1 MIDLSGAKLPHPGRG
16 FRALHRFILGLVM
29 GGVVGAAWW
38 GMRTEAPLA
47 PERLPLLVSTNGLEI
62 SLLEGVRHMRNIL
75 NSEDRRERERELSLL
90 LKQQSQQ
97 DFYLSQL
104 NGATRSSL
112 QSELLGV
119 LRTSHAAYAQL
130 QSQFLVQVRAGQLN
144 AAGVVLD
151 VHGQGQ
157 LVACLELLARMRESE
172 RRLLDHVRQ
181 DADSLQDLTQT
192 LLQAVMAASLLIGV
206 FALIRARQEDSDVA
220 QAAAPSEAWLMAR
233 SGPLASRLAGVDDA
247 VGPHRYQ
254 EI

>member
-1 MIDLSGAKLPHPGRG
+1 MIDLSGIKVPHPGRG
-16 FRALHRFILGLVM
+16 FHSLHRFILGLVV
-29 GGVVGAAWW
+29 GGIVGAAWW
-38 GMRTEAPLA
+38 GMRTEVAQPA
-47 PERLPLLVSTNGLEI
+47 ERLPLLVSTNGLEI

-75 NSEDRRERERELSLL
+75 SFEDRDERERELSLL
-90 LKQQSQQ
+90 LKQRSQQ

-104 NGATRSSL
+104 NGATRSHL
-112 QSELLGV
+112 QLELLGV
-119 LRTSHAAYAQL
+119 LRVAHASYAQL
-130 QSQFLVQVRAGQLN
+130 QAQFLAQVRAGELN

-181 DADSLQDLTQT
+181 NADSLQDLTKT

-206 FALIRARQEDSDVA
+206 FALIRARQEDRDVA
-220 QAAAPSEAWLMAR
+220 DAEMQGNAWTQA
-233 SGPLASRLAGVDDA
+233 RLAEQA
-247 VGPHRYQ
+247 VGSRRYQ